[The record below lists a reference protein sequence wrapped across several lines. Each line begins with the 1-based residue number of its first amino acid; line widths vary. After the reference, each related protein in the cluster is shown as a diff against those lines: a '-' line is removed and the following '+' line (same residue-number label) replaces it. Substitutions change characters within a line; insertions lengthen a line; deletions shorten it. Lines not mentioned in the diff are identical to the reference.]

1 MVQSFVVV
9 GATVFSLNT
18 TTTLA
23 TTAIDLVRY
32 RLDKSITIILVV
44 ILV

>member
-9 GATVFSLNT
+9 GATVFSLN